1 MEDVKTIFCWRSVK
15 MDERYF
21 RFDNEEDVQLEFYLS
36 VDAECRAPKRNTLLW
51 DEWGDKNTK
60 KAHTQSVQCKRG
72 MGEPIIHILFSSGG
86 CSPTRKRLHR
96 QT

>member
-1 MEDVKTIFCWRSVK
+1 

-51 DEWGDKNTK
+51 DEWGGKKTQKSTHTK
-60 KAHTQSVQCKRG
+60 RAV
-72 MGEPIIHILFSSGG
+72 
-86 CSPTRKRLHR
+86 
-96 QT
+96 

>member
-1 MEDVKTIFCWRSVK
+1 

-21 RFDNEEDVQLEFYLS
+21 RFDNEEDVQLEFYLW

-51 DEWGDKNTK
+51 DEWGGEHK

-86 CSPTRKRLHR
+86 CSPHKEAAP
-96 QT
+96 QTNLSTMSHSPVFSSW